1 MNIKPIF
8 SAMLRNKTGPILIA
22 LQVAITLAII
32 ANSAFIINER
42 VEKMNRPTGMDDQN
56 LVFAQSAGFGPGYD
70 HYATLQQDLEALR
83 ALPGVVSA
91 GYMNR
96 PPLTGGGSSTSL
108 SPTPEPDSGDEQGTA
123 YWSVD
128 DKGTEALG
136 LKIVAGRSFNATEI
150 RREAEVKG
158 PGDIALVTR
167 AYAQALFGDESA
179 VGKLMY
185 TGLGQPIR
193 IIGVIEH
200 MQGAWVGWEHLDRNT
215 IYPLIEEPPNL
226 GYVIRVEPGLADSMV
241 PVIEAKLQEINR
253 NRVVTFV
260 RTLREYMARSYRND
274 SAMVKM
280 LTAVSAL
287 LVAVT
292 ALGIV
297 GLAAFNVNQ
306 RRKQIGTR
314 RALGASRSDIL
325 KHFLTEALMITTI
338 GTVLGIVLAFAM
350 SWWLGTQFNLPRMD
364 WWYVVPAAGGLLVIG
379 VLSVLGPA
387 RRATLISPA
396 LATRSV

>member
-1 MNIKPIF
+1 MDIKPIF

-22 LQVAITLAII
+22 LQIAITLAIVS
-32 ANSAFIINER
+32 NSAFIINER
-42 VEKMNRPTGMDDQN
+42 IEKMNRPTGMDDRN

-70 HYATLQQDLEALR
+70 HHATLQQDLEALR
-83 ALPGVVSA
+83 ALPGVVAA

-108 SPTPEPDSGDEQGTA
+108 SPTPEPDSGDTQNTA
-123 YWSVD
+123 YWSID
-128 DKGTEALG
+128 DKGIEALG
-136 LKIVAGRSFNATEI
+136 LKIIAGRSFNSTDI
-150 RREAEVKG
+150 RKEEEVKG
-158 PGDIALVTR
+158 PGDMALVTK
-167 AYAQALFGDESA
+167 AYAEALFGDESA

-185 TGLGQPIR
+185 TGLSQPIR

-215 IYPLIEEPPNL
+215 IYPLIQEPPNL
-226 GYVIRVEPGLADSMV
+226 GYAIRVEPGLADRMV
-241 PVIEAKLQEINR
+241 PTIEAKLQEINR

-260 RTLREYMARSYRND
+260 RTLREYMERSYRND

-280 LTAVSAL
+280 LTAVSTL

-314 RALGASRSDIL
+314 RALGASRGDIL
-325 KHFLTEALMITTI
+325 KYFMTEALVITMIGAAL
-338 GTVLGIVLAFAM
+338 GTVLAIGM
-350 SWWLGTQFNLPRMD
+350 SFWLGTQFNVPKME
-364 WWYVVPAAGGLLVIG
+364 WWYIPPAFAALVAIG
-379 VLSVLGPA
+379 ILSVLGPA

>member
-1 MNIKPIF
+1 MAIRPIF
-8 SAMLRNKTGPILIA
+8 SAMLRNKTGPVLIA
-22 LQVAITLAII
+22 LQIAITLAIV

-42 VEKMNRPTGMDDQN
+42 IEKMERPTGMDDRN

-70 HYATLQQDLEALR
+70 HYATLQADLEALR
-83 ALPGVVSA
+83 ALPGVVAA

-128 DKGTEALG
+128 DRGIEALG
-136 LKIVAGRSFNATEI
+136 LKIIEGRSFEATDI
-150 RREAEVKG
+150 RREDETVG
-158 PGDIALVTR
+158 PGDIALVTK
-167 AYAQALFGDESA
+167 AYATALFGDESA

-200 MQGAWVGWEHLDRNT
+200 MQGAWVGWQHLDRNT

-226 GYVIRVEPGLADSMV
+226 GYAIRVEPGQADRMV
-241 PVIEAKLQEINR
+241 PVIEEKLQEINR
-253 NRVVTFV
+253 NRVVTSV
-260 RTLREYMARSYRND
+260 RTLREYMDRSYSGD

-280 LTAVSAL
+280 LTAVSTL
-287 LVAVT
+287 LIAVT

-314 RALGASRSDIL
+314 RALGATRGDIL
-325 KHFLTEALMITTI
+325 RHFLTEAMLITGI
-338 GTVLGIVLAFAM
+338 GTMLGIVLAFAM
-350 SWWLGTQFNLPRMD
+350 SFWLGTQFNLPKMD
-364 WWYVVPAAGGLLVIG
+364 WWYVVPATAGLLVIG
-379 VLSVLGPA
+379 ILSVLGPA

>member
-22 LQVAITLAII
+22 LQVAITLAIV
-32 ANSAFIINER
+32 ANSAFIISER
-42 VEKMNRPTGMDDQN
+42 VEKMNRPTGMDDRN

-70 HYATLQQDLEALR
+70 HYATLQQDLDALR

-108 SPTPEPDSGDEQGTA
+108 SPTPEPDSGDTQNTA

-128 DKGTEALG
+128 DKGIEALG
-136 LKIVAGRSFNATEI
+136 LKIIEGRSFDSTDI
-150 RREAEVKG
+150 RREDEVKG
-158 PGDIALVTR
+158 PGDMALVTK

-185 TGLGQPIR
+185 TGLSQPIR

-215 IYPLIEEPPNL
+215 IYPLIQEPPNL
-226 GYVIRVEPGLADSMV
+226 GYAIRVEPGQADRMV

-253 NRVVTFV
+253 NRVVTSV
-260 RTLREYMARSYRND
+260 RTLREYMDRSYRND

-287 LVAVT
+287 LIAVT

-314 RALGASRSDIL
+314 RALGATRSDIL
-325 KHFLTEALMITTI
+325 KYFMTEALMITMI
-338 GTVLGIVLAFAM
+338 GAVLGTILAIGM
-350 SWWLGTQFNLPRMD
+350 SFWLGTQFNVPKMD
-364 WWYVVPAAGGLLVIG
+364 WWYIPPAFAALVVIG
-379 VLSVLGPA
+379 ILSVLGPA

>member
-1 MNIKPIF
+1 MDIKPIL

-22 LQVAITLAII
+22 LQVAITLAIV

-42 VEKMNRPTGMDDQN
+42 VEKMNRPTGMDDRN

-70 HYATLQQDLEALR
+70 HYATLQRDLEALR

-108 SPTPEPDSGDEQGTA
+108 SPTPEPDSADTQNTA
-123 YWSVD
+123 YWSFD
-128 DKGTEALG
+128 DAGVETLG
-136 LKIVAGRSFNATEI
+136 LKIIEGRAFDSTDI
-150 RREAEVKG
+150 RREDETTG
-158 PGDIALVTR
+158 PGDKALVTR
-167 AYAQALFGDESA
+167 VYAQALFGDESA

-185 TGLGQPIR
+185 TGLSQPIR

-200 MQGAWVGWEHLDRNT
+200 MQGAWVGWEHLDHNT
-215 IYPLIEEPPNL
+215 IYPLIAEPPNL
-226 GYVIRVEPGLADSMV
+226 GYAIRVELGQADRMV

-253 NRVVTFV
+253 NRVVTSV
-260 RTLREYMARSYRND
+260 RTLSEYMDRSYRND

-314 RALGASRSDIL
+314 RALGATRSDIL
-325 KHFLTEALMITTI
+325 KYFMTEALMITLI
-338 GTVLGIVLAFAM
+338 GAVLGTILAIGM
-350 SWWLGTQFNLPRMD
+350 SFWLGTQFNVPKMD
-364 WWYVVPAAGGLLVIG
+364 WWYIPPAFAALVIIG
-379 VLSVLGPA
+379 ILSVLGPA